1 MSCDNGNKRKDLKI
15 VNKSLVCV
23 LRYDLHKQTSDLRS
37 EPDDF
42 VFRSH
47 GNWPWNPA
55 IVFGCNC
62 CTEDHWSEQEANI

>member
-47 GNWPWNPA
+47 GN
-55 IVFGCNC
+55 
-62 CTEDHWSEQEANI
+62 